1 MKVSVYDSYN
11 KDRLLGTLDHERD
24 KWVVG
29 DILKCAYRPVTSPF
43 GARSTNPFVYFT
55 IDVRFHSRQQVID
68 PITTETTRW
77 ERRCL
82 LTDAPLT
89 ELMRLEGF
97 TVAGGSENP
106 PTERTQRRVSS
117 PYCDY

>member
-1 MKVSVYDSYN
+1 MKVAVYDSYN
-11 KDRLLGTLDHERD
+11 KDRLLGTLDRD
-24 KWVVG
+24 HGTWAVG
-29 DILKCAYRPVTSPF
+29 GVLKCAYRSVTSPF
-43 GARSTNPFVYFT
+43 GTRSTSSDVFFT

-82 LTDAPLT
+82 VTDAPLT
-89 ELMRLEGF
+89 ELMRLRGF

-106 PTERTQRRVSS
+106 PTEQTQRHSSS
-117 PYCDY
+117 PYCED